1 MAFHNV
7 PFPVGVEYGSR
18 FGAGFSTIIQESASG
33 HELRLGRQ
41 SQPRHQFR
49 LVKVLQSRQQAADLK
64 AFAIARRGS
73 LHSFPLK
80 DEQDFTTAA
89 DGVSAPT
96 ATDQFL
102 GSGDGTN
109 ARFAL
114 LKLYGSGGPGAYA
127 RRLRLPVTGTVLI
140 AVDGTPTTAFTVGD
154 GEVLLTTPPTAG
166 QAVTGGCQF
175 NVPARFGRGIDTW
188 AALQADAYDRWSFP
202 DLDAIEVLDE
212 EAWPEVWYGGG
223 SYSHGDRSSDVLLKF
238 RDGKFQIVR
247 ATAPI
252 SAFLPSPYLVPGGDT
267 LLSLMVD
274 ITSPFNVTLRTDD
287 GTSMGVLTPGRIYR
301 MTLATFGGLSYWV
314 AS

>member
-7 PFPVGVEYGSR
+7 SLPEGVEYGSR

-33 HELRLGRQ
+33 HELRLSRQ

-49 LVKVLQSRQQAADLK
+49 LLKFLQSTAQAMALK
-64 AFAIARRGS
+64 EFAVARRGS
-73 LHSFPLK
+73 LHSFKLK
-80 DEQDFTTAA
+80 DENDFTTAA
-89 DGVSAPT
+89 DGRSSPSAI
-96 ATDQFL
+96 DQFL
-102 GSGDGTN
+102 GTGNGTN
-109 ARFAL
+109 ARFPL
-114 LKLYGSGGPGAYA
+114 LKVYGSGGPGAYA
-127 RRLRLPVTGTVLI
+127 RRLRHPVTGSVLV
-140 AVDGTPTTAFTVGD
+140 AVDSVPTVAFNVGD
-154 GEVLLTTPPTAG
+154 GEVVLNTPPTNG
-166 QAVTGGCQF
+166 QTVTGGCRF
-175 NVPARFGRGIDTW
+175 DVPVRFGKSIDTW
-188 AALQADAYDRWSFP
+188 AALQADAYERWSVP

-223 SYSHGDRSSDVLLKF
+223 SFSHGDRSSDVLLKF

-252 SAFLPSPYLVPGGDT
+252 SAFLPSAYLVPGGDT

-274 ITSPFNVTLRTDD
+274 VTSPFNVTLRTDD